1 MKVALSCREI
11 SIPYSD
17 MLRLR
22 EEGKLNLGIKDEVA
36 AQFQNNKG
44 FNSQHRVSNAAF
56 HLWSWVAI
64 GVFLYSI
71 YLSFTDKGWWF
82 VLGFIVMSVIWKA
95 NKKANSENI
104 LADAM
109 ENEALYE
116 RIRSVCGW
124 LYQID
129 AEVAA
134 EFSMNVDR
142 ENSNNKG

>member
-36 AQFQNNKG
+36 ALVQNNKG
-44 FNSQHRVSNAAF
+44 FSSQQKVSNAAF
-56 HLWSWVAI
+56 HFWNWVAI

-71 YLSFTDKGWWF
+71 YLSFTDKLWWF
-82 VLGFIVMSVIWKA
+82 VGGFIMMSVIWKA

-109 ENEALYE
+109 ENELLYE
-116 RIRSVCGW
+116 RIRSVDGW
-124 LYQID
+124 LYQVD
-129 AEVAA
+129 AVEVGNFATIA
-134 EFSMNVDR
+134 DKN
-142 ENSNNKG
+142 NSNKGG